1 MTDTTTLPSLTLKRQ
16 IKASPA
22 RIFKAWTDPSKMV
35 HWWGPHETVDGS
47 VTAEVDL
54 RIGGSFRVS
63 FSTPDG
69 QTHEASGEFREI
81 VPDERLVYTWIWTR
95 EPDQKTLMTITLRGE
110 EGGTMLTLTH
120 AQLADEAAR
129 VSHEKGWLGVIDRLE
144 RFVTRGAKK

>member
-1 MTDTTTLPSLTLKRQ
+1 MTETISLPSLTVKRQ

-22 RIFKAWTDPSKMV
+22 RIFKAWTDPSKLV
-35 HWWGPHETVDGS
+35 HWWGPHETVEGS
-47 VTAEVDL
+47 VAAEIDL
-54 RIGGSFRVS
+54 RVGGGFRIRFQAS
-63 FSTPDG
+63 DG

-81 VPDERLVYTWIWTR
+81 VQDEKLVYTWIWTR

-120 AQLADEAAR
+120 ALLADEATRA
-129 VSHEKGWLGVIDRLE
+129 SHEKGWTGVIDRLE

>member
-47 VTAEVDL
+47 VEAEMDL
-54 RIGGSFRVS
+54 RIGGRFRVS
-63 FSTPDG
+63 FKTADG
-69 QTHEASGEFREI
+69 ETHEASGEFQEI
-81 VPDERLVYTWIWTR
+81 VQDERLVYTWIWTR
-95 EPDQKTLMTITLRGE
+95 EPEQKTLMTITLRGE
-110 EGGTMLTLTH
+110 EGGTMLTLSH
-120 AQLADEAAR
+120 ALLADEPAR
-129 VSHEKGWLGVIDRLE
+129 ASHEKGWTGVIDRLE